1 MSLTEQER
9 LAVQENLFPEAA
21 LSVLD
26 DSRFPWHRI
35 HGEVSARVPHSSQAL
50 AVDFFGAVKQLTEP
64 ERIWDALAA
73 RWGLPSKGG
82 WQLSLERSVP
92 LAALGEPTPTQVDA
106 AVECEAALIVF
117 ECKFA
122 EPDGGGC
129 SQIKPLSS
137 RSPNRGKI
145 QCSGNY
151 SLQENPV
158 NGIYSPCA
166 LTGKG
171 IRYWEV
177 VPRILSIAS
186 DVDHRPCP
194 FKGGWFQ
201 WMRNLA
207 ACSAMT
213 ESSKKRGAFVV
224 LYMDGPFP
232 MAKKV
237 RSPEW
242 QKLISLT
249 EGKTVPL
256 ITISYQ
262 EMLDIAMVA
271 ATSADTAVLKRLAD
285 WIQLKAW
292 KVSAQKGGV
301 LCNVLE

>member
-9 LAVQENLFPEAA
+9 LAIKENLFPVAA

-26 DSRFPWHRI
+26 DPRFPWHRI
-35 HGEVSARVPHSSQAL
+35 HGEATAKVPHSSQAL
-50 AVDFFGAVKQLTEP
+50 AVDFFGTVKQLTEP
-64 ERIWDALAA
+64 DRIWDAMAS

-82 WQLSLERSVP
+82 WQLSLERCVP

-106 AVECEAALIVF
+106 TVESETAFIAF
-117 ECKFA
+117 ECKFT

-137 RSPNRGKI
+137 RSPNRGKV

-158 NGIYSPCA
+158 NGICSPCA

-177 VPRILSIAS
+177 VPRILSIGS
-186 DVDHRPCP
+186 DVDHSPCP

-232 MAKKV
+232 MAKRI
-237 RSPEW
+237 RSSEW

-249 EGKTVPL
+249 EGRTVPL
-256 ITISYQ
+256 ITVSYQ
-262 EMLDIAMVA
+262 EMLVIAMEA
-271 ATSADTAVLKRLAD
+271 AAPYDTPVLKRLED
-285 WIQLKAW
+285 WMQQKAL
-292 KVSAQKGGV
+292 KVSAQKGASSAT
-301 LCNVLE
+301 C